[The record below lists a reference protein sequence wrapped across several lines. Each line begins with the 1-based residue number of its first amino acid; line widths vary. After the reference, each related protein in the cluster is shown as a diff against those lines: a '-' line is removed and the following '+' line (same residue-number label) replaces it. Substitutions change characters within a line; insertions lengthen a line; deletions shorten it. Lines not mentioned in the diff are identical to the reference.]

1 MLRAKNPGL
10 ILKSFIEVNMISR
23 GRIILVLGVALSLVP
38 SVFVFAQSKTA
49 TVQPEAK
56 LVKLLPATIFL
67 DGENVPTQKRNSSL
81 VELQNGK
88 LLLTTLVDTA
98 GYSSAYQEKYIGS
111 IQSQG
116 AFTLGGKDFGPGSY
130 GFGRT
135 KATEGDKEVVSLC
148 VYDVG
153 GNKLAQIPMGKNDSL
168 HPVKPLQI
176 AAEKDGARFYL
187 GPYYLDI
194 AGK

>member
-1 MLRAKNPGL
+1 MLRCEIPGL
-10 ILKSFIEVNMISR
+10 ILKSFIEVNMVSR
-23 GRIILVLGVALSLVP
+23 GRIILVLAVALSLLP
-38 SVFVFAQSKTA
+38 SVFAQSKTA

-88 LLLTTLVDTA
+88 LLLTTLVETA

-116 AFTLGGKDFGPGSY
+116 AFTLGAKDFGPGSY

-148 VYDVG
+148 VYDIG
-153 GNKLAQIPMGKNDSL
+153 GNKLAQIPMAKNDSL

-176 AAEKDGARFYL
+176 AAEKHGTRFYL
-187 GPYYLDI
+187 GPYYLDL

>member
-1 MLRAKNPGL
+1 MYSACEPPW
-10 ILKSFIEVNMISR
+10 FISIIAFEVNMMSR
-23 GRIILVLGVALSLVP
+23 VRSILVVSVIVALALP
-38 SVFVFAQSKTA
+38 AAFAQSKIA
-49 TVQPEAK
+49 VQPLDK
-56 LVKLLPATIFL
+56 LAKLLPATIFL

-88 LLLTTLVDTA
+88 LLLATLVDTA

-111 IQSQG
+111 VQSQG

-135 KATEGDKEVVSLC
+135 KTTEGDKEVVTLC
-148 VYDVG
+148 IYDIG
-153 GNKLAQIPMGKNDSL
+153 GNKLAQIPMGKNESL
-168 HPVKPLQI
+168 KPVRPLQI
-176 AAEKDGARFYL
+176 AADKDGARFYL
-187 GPYYLDI
+187 GPYYLDL

>member
-1 MLRAKNPGL
+1 
-10 ILKSFIEVNMISR
+10 MISR
-23 GRIILVLGVALSLVP
+23 GRIILVLAVALSLIP
-38 SVFVFAQSKTA
+38 SAFAQSKTA

-135 KATEGDKEVVSLC
+135 KSTEGDKEVVSLC
-148 VYDVG
+148 VYDIG

-187 GPYYLDI
+187 GPYYLDV

>member
-1 MLRAKNPGL
+1 MTRSLRVGL
-10 ILKSFIEVNMISR
+10 VVVIF
-23 GRIILVLGVALSLVP
+23 ALLTSAAF
-38 SVFVFAQSKTA
+38 SQSKV
-49 TVQPEAK
+49 TVQPADK
-56 LVKLLPATIFL
+56 LAKLLPATVFL

-88 LLLTTLVDTA
+88 LLLTALVDTA
-98 GYSSAYQEKYIGS
+98 GYSSSYQEKYIGT

-130 GFGRT
+130 GFGRV

-148 VYDVG
+148 VYDIG
-153 GNKLAQIPMGKNDSL
+153 GNKLAQIPMGKNESL
-168 HPVKPLQI
+168 HPIRPLQI
-176 AAEKDGARFYL
+176 AAEQNGARFYL
-187 GPYYLDI
+187 GPYYLDL

>member
-1 MLRAKNPGL
+1 MLPCEAPGL
-10 ILKSFIEVNMISR
+10 IPKSFIEVNMISR
-23 GRIILVLGVALSLVP
+23 GRIILVFSLVLSLVA
-38 SVFVFAQSKTA
+38 SIFAQSKTA

>member
-1 MLRAKNPGL
+1 MLRCEIPGL
-10 ILKSFIEVNMISR
+10 ILKSFIEVNMVSS
-23 GRIILVLGVALSLVP
+23 GRIILVLAVALSLLP
-38 SVFVFAQSKTA
+38 SVFAQSKTA
-49 TVQPEAK
+49 AVQPEAK

-116 AFTLGGKDFGPGSY
+116 AFTLGAKDFGPGSY

-148 VYDVG
+148 VYDIG
-153 GNKLAQIPMGKNDSL
+153 GNKLAQIPMSKNDSL

-176 AAEKDGARFYL
+176 AAEKDGTRFYL
-187 GPYYLDI
+187 GPYYLDL